1 MTTHRPSAQIY
12 AFPAGGRPRAH
23 SLEQHSGAAVIAS
36 LAAARAARSE
46 QITDSRS
53 DCGSGWYHEA
63 AVREA
68 EALAAL
74 AAPSRK

>member
-12 AFPAGGRPRAH
+12 AFPPGGRPRAQ
-23 SLEQHSGAAVIAS
+23 SLEQHTGAAVIAS

-46 QITDSRS
+46 EVGATSS
-53 DCGSGWYHEA
+53 DCGGAWYHEA

-68 EALAAL
+68 ELA
-74 AAPSRK
+74 RKR